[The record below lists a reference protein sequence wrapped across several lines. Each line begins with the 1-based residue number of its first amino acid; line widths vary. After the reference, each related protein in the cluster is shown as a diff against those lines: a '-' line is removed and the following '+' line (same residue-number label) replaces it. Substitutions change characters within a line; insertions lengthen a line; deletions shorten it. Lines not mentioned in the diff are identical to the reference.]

1 MNDLPPWRRWFE
13 VFIRFLI
20 FYSIF
25 SFYAEVDFAKED
37 TSSGFWLWSE
47 RVVAI
52 IFTIEYILRWSW
64 SPHGWKW
71 PFTFYAVVDLLAILP
86 FYIGFFVP
94 SHHLGVIRSLRVL
107 RLLKLTRYSLALD
120 RFLDSFRRV
129 KDELTIIMVF
139 LMIVVFLGA
148 TLLYEFE
155 HPVQPEKISCLADAT
170 WLCFITIATIG
181 YGDIYPMTWPG
192 RIIVMIVCVLGLG
205 IFGSFVS
212 LLGSSVI
219 CRDKKP

>member
-1 MNDLPPWRRWFE
+1 MDELPPWRRWFE
-13 VFIRFLI
+13 VFIRLLI

-37 TSSGFWLWSE
+37 SSNGFWLWSE

-94 SHHLGVIRSLRVL
+94 SNHLGVIRSLRVL

-155 HPVQPEKISCLADAT
+155 HPVQPDKITSLADAT

-219 CRDKKP
+219 SKKP